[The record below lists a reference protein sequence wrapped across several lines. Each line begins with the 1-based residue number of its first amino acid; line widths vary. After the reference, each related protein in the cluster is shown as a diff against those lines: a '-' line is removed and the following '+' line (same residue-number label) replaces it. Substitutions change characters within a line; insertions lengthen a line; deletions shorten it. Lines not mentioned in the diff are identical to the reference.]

1 MSDNQ
6 TTDNSPMDDSYK
18 KDKIYFSN
26 VFSKV
31 SKSEK
36 NKQYQNLQNGL
47 RSLSKDV
54 RLLEDFANKD
64 NFGKGKK
71 LVKRKGYQYKNFI
84 AKSNFLLRR
93 KQGRHSTFLDIINN
107 YIYGQANK
115 DKSSSKKKG
124 KKLNK
129 SKPTKNL
136 NKSKDHYSIYKTEV
150 DKSSNIN
157 RNILPNINFNLDNSS
172 ETKMDSITKNIN
184 VSNSSTIFPTIE
196 KREPKKLYLYTEPSE
211 KIEKKHKST
220 KKFNRQMLLPN
231 KKTDLNNNSFIKE
244 FPKIIDKNQRLKS
257 SINRF
262 ELSQSTDKMVKKL
275 KEKNQKIKN
284 GINYNLAIQNL
295 IDWEMK
301 SKMKLAR
308 WKFGIA
314 EIEKYFVDLKA
325 YGKQE
330 EEELLKRKTFYDIV
344 EELIDEIKES
354 NEEKKLNNIKN
365 KYNKGEKK
373 NFDDFD
379 KKDKKTLDN
388 ITRNYNKENKNSK
401 DLDKKDKN
409 KEKNNDINMVDNVI
423 NKHSEVSRS
432 LEKIK
437 IRHFN
442 EERTRRKINNILIQ
456 SDLSRKAIERS
467 TDKLLEN
474 KNKEE
479 MVNVTEEGT
488 NNKIKKKNRKKHHE
502 NEDKILIKKE
512 NEEEEDHD
520 D

>member
-6 TTDNSPMDDSYK
+6 TTDNSPLDDSYK

-344 EELIDEIKES
+344 EDLIDEIKQIK
-354 NEEKKLNNIKN
+354 EEKTIDNIKD
-365 KYNKGEKK
+365 KHSKEQKK
-373 NFDDFD
+373 IFNDFD
-379 KKDKKTLDN
+379 KD
-388 ITRNYNKENKNSK
+388 E
-401 DLDKKDKN
+401 KN
-409 KEKNNDINMVDNVI
+409 KEEINDFNIVDNAI
-423 NKHSEVSRS
+423 NKHSEASKI

-437 IRHFN
+437 IRRLN
-442 EERTRRKINNILIQ
+442 EERTRHIITNILVR
-456 SDLSRKAIERS
+456 SDLGTKAIKRS

-474 KNKEE
+474 IKKEEIYKREESKNK
-479 MVNVTEEGT
+479 
-488 NNKIKKKNRKKHHE
+488 KIKKKN
-502 NEDKILIKKE
+502 EDEDEKERDTSIQKEKEEKEKQGEEEE
-512 NEEEEDHD
+512 NEEQEEKE
-520 D
+520 

>member
-220 KKFNRQMLLPN
+220 KKFHRQMLLPN

-379 KKDKKTLDN
+379 KKDKNDE
-388 ITRNYNKENKNSK
+388 ENNE
-401 DLDKKDKN
+401 L
-409 KEKNNDINMVDNVI
+409 NMVDNAI
-423 NKHSEVSRS
+423 NKHSEVSKV
-432 LEKIK
+432 LEKIR
-437 IRHFN
+437 IRKLN
-442 EERTRRKINNILIQ
+442 EERTRHIITNILVQ
-456 SDLSRKAIERS
+456 SDLSRKAIIHS
-467 TDKLLEN
+467 TDKYYEKKSEEDIIN
-474 KNKEE
+474 KKEE
-479 MVNVTEEGT
+479 MK
-488 NNKIKKKNRKKHHE
+488 NNKIEKKEDKEQPEKKNE
-502 NEDKILIKKE
+502 ILMKKE
-512 NEEEEDHD
+512 KEEENND

>member
-115 DKSSSKKKG
+115 DKSLSKKKG

-220 KKFNRQMLLPN
+220 KKFHRQMLLPN

-379 KKDKKTLDN
+379 KKDKNDE
-388 ITRNYNKENKNSK
+388 ENNE
-401 DLDKKDKN
+401 L
-409 KEKNNDINMVDNVI
+409 NMVDNAI
-423 NKHSEVSRS
+423 NKHSEVSKV
-432 LEKIK
+432 LEKIR
-437 IRHFN
+437 IRKLN
-442 EERTRRKINNILIQ
+442 EERTRHIITNILVQ
-456 SDLSRKAIERS
+456 SDLSRKAIIHS
-467 TDKLLEN
+467 TDKYYEKKNEEDIIN
-474 KNKEE
+474 KKEE
-479 MVNVTEEGT
+479 MK
-488 NNKIKKKNRKKHHE
+488 NNKIEKKEDKEQPEKKNE
-502 NEDKILIKKE
+502 ILMKKE
-512 NEEEEDHD
+512 KEEENND

>member
-157 RNILPNINFNLDNSS
+157 RNILPNINFNLDNSL

-373 NFDDFD
+373 NFDEFD
-379 KKDKKTLDN
+379 KKDKNDE
-388 ITRNYNKENKNSK
+388 ENNE
-401 DLDKKDKN
+401 L
-409 KEKNNDINMVDNVI
+409 NMVDNAI
-423 NKHSEVSRS
+423 NKHSEVSKV
-432 LEKIK
+432 LEKIR
-437 IRHFN
+437 IRKLN
-442 EERTRRKINNILIQ
+442 EERTRHIITNILVQ
-456 SDLSRKAIERS
+456 SDLSRKAIIHS
-467 TDKLLEN
+467 TDKYIEN
-474 KNKEE
+474 KNKEDII
-479 MVNVTEEGT
+479 NKKEEG
-488 NNKIKKKNRKKHHE
+488 KIEKKEDKKDKEQPEKKNE
-502 NEDKILIKKE
+502 ILNKKE
-512 NEEEEDHD
+512 KEEENND

>member
-157 RNILPNINFNLDNSS
+157 RNILPNINFNLDNSL

-211 KIEKKHKST
+211 KIEKKHKNT
-220 KKFNRQMLLPN
+220 KKFHRQMLLPN

-379 KKDKKTLDN
+379 KKDKNDE
-388 ITRNYNKENKNSK
+388 ENNE
-401 DLDKKDKN
+401 L
-409 KEKNNDINMVDNVI
+409 NMVDNAI
-423 NKHSEVSRS
+423 NKHSEVSKV
-432 LEKIK
+432 LEKIR
-437 IRHFN
+437 IRKLN
-442 EERTRRKINNILIQ
+442 EERTRHIITNILVQ
-456 SDLSRKAIERS
+456 SDLSRKAIIHS
-467 TDKLLEN
+467 TDKYYEKKSEEDIIN
-474 KNKEE
+474 KKEE
-479 MVNVTEEGT
+479 MK
-488 NNKIKKKNRKKHHE
+488 NNKIEKKEDKEQPEKKNE
-502 NEDKILIKKE
+502 ILMKKE
-512 NEEEEDHD
+512 KEEENND

>member
-47 RSLSKDV
+47 RALSKDV

-150 DKSSNIN
+150 AKSSNIN

-184 VSNSSTIFPTIE
+184 VSNSSTIFPIIE

-220 KKFNRQMLLPN
+220 KKFHRQMLLPN

-379 KKDKKTLDN
+379 KKDKNDE
-388 ITRNYNKENKNSK
+388 ENNE
-401 DLDKKDKN
+401 L
-409 KEKNNDINMVDNVI
+409 NMVDNAI
-423 NKHSEVSRS
+423 NKHSEVSKV
-432 LEKIK
+432 LEKIR
-437 IRHFN
+437 IRKLN
-442 EERTRRKINNILIQ
+442 EERARHIITNILVQ
-456 SDLSRKAIERS
+456 SDLSRKAIIHS
-467 TDKLLEN
+467 TDKYYEKKSEEDIIN
-474 KNKEE
+474 KNEE
-479 MVNVTEEGT
+479 MK
-488 NNKIKKKNRKKHHE
+488 NNKIEKKEDKEQPEKKNE
-502 NEDKILIKKE
+502 ILMKKE
-512 NEEEEDHD
+512 KEEENND

>member
-157 RNILPNINFNLDNSS
+157 RNILPNINFNLDNSL

-379 KKDKKTLDN
+379 KKDKNDE
-388 ITRNYNKENKNSK
+388 ENNE
-401 DLDKKDKN
+401 L
-409 KEKNNDINMVDNVI
+409 NMVDNAI
-423 NKHSEVSRS
+423 NKHSEVSKV
-432 LEKIK
+432 LEKIR
-437 IRHFN
+437 IRKLN
-442 EERTRRKINNILIQ
+442 EERTRHIITNILVQ
-456 SDLSRKAIERS
+456 SDLSRKAIIHS
-467 TDKLLEN
+467 TDKYIEN
-474 KNKEE
+474 KNKEDIINKKEE
-479 MVNVTEEGT
+479 MK
-488 NNKIKKKNRKKHHE
+488 NNKIEKKEDKEQPEKKNE
-502 NEDKILIKKE
+502 ILMKKE
-512 NEEEEDHD
+512 KEEENND

>member
-136 NKSKDHYSIYKTEV
+136 NKSKDHYSIYKTEI

-157 RNILPNINFNLDNSS
+157 RNILPNINFNLDNSL

-211 KIEKKHKST
+211 KIEKKNKIT

-284 GINYNLAIQNL
+284 GINYHLAIQNL

-379 KKDKKTLDN
+379 KKDKNDE
-388 ITRNYNKENKNSK
+388 ENNE
-401 DLDKKDKN
+401 L
-409 KEKNNDINMVDNVI
+409 NMVDNAI
-423 NKHSEVSRS
+423 NKHSEVSKV
-432 LEKIK
+432 LEKIR
-437 IRHFN
+437 IRKLN
-442 EERTRRKINNILIQ
+442 EERTRHIITNILVQ
-456 SDLSRKAIERS
+456 SDLSRKAIIHS
-467 TDKLLEN
+467 TDKYYEKKSEEDIIN
-474 KNKEE
+474 KKEE
-479 MVNVTEEGT
+479 MK
-488 NNKIKKKNRKKHHE
+488 NNKIEKKEDKEQPEKKNE
-502 NEDKILIKKE
+502 ILMKKE
-512 NEEEEDHD
+512 KEEENND